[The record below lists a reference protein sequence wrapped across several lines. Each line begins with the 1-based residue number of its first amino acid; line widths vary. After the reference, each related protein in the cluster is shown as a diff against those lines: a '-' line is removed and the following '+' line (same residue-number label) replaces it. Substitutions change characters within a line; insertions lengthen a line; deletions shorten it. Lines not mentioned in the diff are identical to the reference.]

1 MSVRWFDDWEVGEVH
16 DYGSYT
22 VTEEEIVAFAR
33 QFDPQP
39 FHIDP
44 EAAKASP
51 YGGIIASGWH
61 TGALW
66 MRMHFD
72 AQIGERNPAAIGSPG
87 LLELRW
93 VKPVRPGDTLR
104 CRSTVI
110 EKVELRSR
118 PDRGIVRSRQEVF
131 NQNGEVVMWFIGQGL
146 LLKRPSPTRAE
157 AVAS

>member
-1 MSVRWFDDWEVGEVH
+1 MPVRWFEDWEVGEVH

-22 VTEEEIVAFAR
+22 VTQEEIVAFAR

-66 MRMHFD
+66 MRMHVD

-104 CRSTVI
+104 CRSTLI

-118 PDRGIVRSRQEVF
+118 PDRGILRSRHEVF
-131 NQNGEVVMWFIGQGL
+131 NQNDEIVMWFIGQGL
-146 LLKRPSPTRAE
+146 MRKRPNPAQTE
-157 AVAS
+157 AVTS